1 MGGNGFPLHI
11 HIPFHVTF
19 SSAGGMVAISMA
31 ARVPVRCSM
40 HCRREARRARYVLC
54 CAVVYTYVSSNN
66 WRKYRKSSSIT
77 LHRSSTSITS
87 PPPLPPH
94 PPPISSKQALS
105 DDHIYSETTCPI
117 YVCGGGNWRANF
129 YCCWDARGGY
139 IDLLRL

>member
-1 MGGNGFPLHI
+1 MSGNGFPLHI
-11 HIPFHVTF
+11 HFHVTF

-87 PPPLPPH
+87 PRPSPSL
-94 PPPISSKQALS
+94 PPPISSKQASKPSATITYIRKPHAPFLCVGEGTGELIS
-105 DDHIYSETTCPI
+105 T
-117 YVCGGGNWRANF
+117 VAGMLVGG
-129 YCCWDARGGY
+129 
-139 IDLLRL
+139 ISIS

>member
-1 MGGNGFPLHI
+1 MGGNGFPL

-40 HCRREARRARYVLC
+40 HCRKEVRRARYVLC

-77 LHRSSTSITS
+77 LHRSSASITS
-87 PPPLPPH
+87 PR
-94 PPPISSKQALS
+94 PPPPPSSPILSKQALS
-105 DDHIYSETTCPI
+105 DDHIYSETTCLI
-117 YVCGGGNWRANF
+117 YVCGGENWLAYF
-129 YCCWDARGGY
+129 CCRWDARGG
-139 IDLLRL
+139 ISIS